1 MKAVPMVSNMPTI
14 IPNMRFMA
22 ASPGARV
29 SISWSN
35 EFLAAHVPQPRWSC
49 CGLDGLV
56 RWIGH
61 HQAQVGTLPPQP
73 LGCREKFIE
82 RLPLHRGG
90 LAVVVKK
97 NVLAAEL
104 TGDDP
109 PAAASL
115 FLARHFFEPLKGR
128 ALDIQF
134 CRPNPDSNLDSGF
147 DGIHGVLWR
156 ESVLSIVALVGNIDR
171 SHHLPFLGVKMG

>member
-115 FLARHFFEPLKGR
+115 FLLAIFLSLSRDVRWISNSVAPTRIAILIA
-128 ALDIQF
+128 ALMEYTAF
-134 CRPNPDSNLDSGF
+134 SGVSPSF
-147 DGIHGVLWR
+147 
-156 ESVLSIVALVGNIDR
+156 LSSPAI
-171 SHHLPFLGVKMG
+171 